1 MAQQPEITQ
10 ISAQDL
16 DFIYDILAASTEPLR
31 LGELT
36 TKLAFEKTA
45 SELNQPIKKYD
56 PTCRY
61 EVGDLIYKEYNEP
74 LMVSSKSTE
83 MFTGAVVLRVVNKIP
98 YESFNCEMLE
108 VDYSGGGIFR
118 KHIDYMKKTKTQVL
132 LPSNLDGQGLEP
144 EIVPHEQDPR
154 LHEIPLTE
162 KDLKKL
168 ERNLEKAL
176 HHDDRFF
183 CWEDKWTLTEKQVA
197 IPEEKI
203 QEAEN
208 YIREKQHSVP
218 TEEIIQNIF
227 AIPFRAKEY
236 ALACMSFNALIHKK
250 YRKKFVYT
258 FPEGWGKWILK
269 EILDEMSRD
278 IPMIAPLISPPEE
291 AVQQKTA
298 LVPHLE
304 FPLKIYLGWR
314 DILSGGVRLPLALK
328 KELSQAI
335 EYILED
341 PEEEKEYSVFYFSN
355 LHAFLGLK
363 DIYDRFHVPQGASL
377 TLERRTKTRFR
388 FWLKTSKKKISF
400 PQLTYDP
407 ATDTFKKTGEEFFS
421 FALPNKII
429 HIDDESLDRLLQLY
443 DQREVADLRELLVL
457 IYKEFSP
464 EDERNLHYL
473 KAYHLVD
480 MLRRTT
486 QEDVEATLQY
496 APEFEES
503 EKRKGVYIYHEKVKT
518 EEELAVEEHPPE
530 RTAAEGLSLSET
542 LIAQILEEERAARE
556 KKEEKVPPEEAIPP
570 TAPPTETDEAAVE
583 AQPPVETQPA
593 VEEPPVFR
601 EPGPPKIKEKEK
613 KPKKAPKKKK
623 QKIRVEL
630 EMGPRRRRGEKKFIE
645 ERIELEEFEHEAL
658 IATKAKEEA
667 EEEILTREEKEKEK
681 KKEAV
686 KPFISQPTGF
696 GGIFAEKLR
705 SALEDKKKKPK
716 EKK

>member
-1 MAQQPEITQ
+1 MAQQSEITQ

-16 DFIYDILAASTEPLR
+16 DFVHNILAEASEPLR

-56 PTCRY
+56 PSCRY

-74 LMVSSKSTE
+74 LMVSSKNTE

-98 YESFNCEMLE
+98 YESYNCEMLE

-132 LPSNLDGQGLEP
+132 LPSNLDGQNIEP

-176 HHDDRFF
+176 HHDERFF
-183 CWEDKWTLTEKQVA
+183 SWEEWWALTEKQVTL
-197 IPEEKI
+197 PEEKI
-203 QEAEN
+203 EATEN
-208 YIREKQHSVP
+208 YIREKQHSVA

-227 AIPFRAKEY
+227 DIPPRAKEY
-236 ALACMSFNALIHKK
+236 ALACMSFNALVHKK
-250 YRKKFVYT
+250 HRKKFVYT

-269 EILDEMSRD
+269 EILEEMSRD
-278 IPMIAPLISPPEE
+278 IPLMAPPITPPEE
-291 AVQQKTA
+291 VTPQKST
-298 LVPHLE
+298 LLHQVE
-304 FPLKIYLGWR
+304 YPLKIYLGWR

-328 KELSQAI
+328 KELSAAL

-341 PEEEKEYSVFYFSN
+341 PEEEKEYSVFYFAQ

-377 TLERRTKTRFR
+377 TLEKRTKTRFR

-407 ATDTFKKTGEEFFS
+407 ATDTFQKTGEEFFS
-421 FALPNKII
+421 YALPNKII
-429 HIDDESLDRLLQLY
+429 HIDDESLERLLQLY

-464 EDERNLHYL
+464 EEERSLHYL

-480 MLRRTT
+480 VLRRTT
-486 QEDVEATLQY
+486 QEDVEATLQL

-518 EEELAVEEHPPE
+518 EEELAVAEQPPE
-530 RTAAEGLSLSET
+530 RPAAEGLSLSET

-556 KKEEKVPPEEAIPP
+556 KKEEAPPEEVTPP
-570 TAPPTETDEAAVE
+570 PAAAEEAVE
-583 AQPPVETQPA
+583 VGLEEQPAAAEQPPEA
-593 VEEPPVFR
+593 EAPVFR
-601 EPGPPKIKEKEK
+601 PAEPPKTKEKEK

-623 QKIRVEL
+623 QKMRPEI
-630 EMGPRRRRGEKKFIE
+630 EMVPRRRRGEKKFIE

-658 IATKAKEEA
+658 IATKAKEEV
-667 EEEILTREEKEKEK
+667 EEEIITREDKEKEK